1 MAENS
6 SKASKPPTKVKISG
20 KPIKRTLQGLIFYPK
35 KTKGIFIGIKL
46 WVEAGQPDNASIFDN
61 ADTLLICGIPIC
73 DGVATRGMYQKIKA
87 RKARPTIVK
96 LIPHLIRD
104 LNLPVIKTT
113 VKGIEVAETKA
124 HNVMK
129 Y

>member
-1 MAENS
+1 MDANS
-6 SKASKPPTKVKISG
+6 SKAVKPPDKIKIPSKPL
-20 KPIKRTLQGLIFYPK
+20 KRTLQGLIFHPK
-35 KTKGIFIGIKL
+35 KTKDVFIGIKL
-46 WVEAGQPDNASIFDN
+46 WVAAGLPDNVTIFDN

-73 DGVATRGMYQKIKA
+73 DGVVTRGMYQKIKA
-87 RKARPTIVK
+87 RKAKQTIVK

-113 VKGIEVAETKA
+113 TQGIEVAETKA